1 MANVTKCP
9 LIIDKRKIE
18 YPALPQTEFSE
29 VVLNINNSSTKDL
42 IVELVP
48 PPTLLSGIQVNPL
61 VKTLIAG
68 KGGLF
73 SIKYH
78 SKFRDLTHATLDE
91 WINPKKN
98 EDQLAPGMVLANKK
112 LAARIL
118 EKKNQ

>member
-48 PPTLLSGIQVNPL
+48 PPTLLSGIL
-61 VKTLIAG
+61 
-68 KGGLF
+68 
-73 SIKYH
+73 S
-78 SKFRDLTHATLDE
+78 
-91 WINPKKN
+91 
-98 EDQLAPGMVLANKK
+98 
-112 LAARIL
+112 
-118 EKKNQ
+118 